1 MLARIPVILIGIP
14 AVYGLLVAAG
24 DEIRMVFLALVCILG
39 QYELNQMLSR
49 SNGNKPMVEWLAT
62 LIMLPAAHFYGA
74 PGLLMSFAMSLVC
87 LVVFTVMRGLQG
99 DNTQRFMRGLFSLI
113 YLPFCLAFYLMLARA
128 DSGLTLFIILAAV
141 WALDMGAYAF
151 GMSIRGPKLAPAI
164 SPNKT
169 ISGAVGGALSCAAFV
184 IMAGHYQ
191 LLKLS
196 QPRLII
202 MAIVIAT
209 IGQIA
214 DLFESVLK
222 RESEVKDSG
231 ALLGAHGGVLD
242 RIDSVLFLGPLCYA
256 LVAFN

>member
-1 MLARIPVILIGIP
+1 MLARIPVILFGIP

-24 DEIRMVFLALVCILG
+24 DEIRMVFLAIICILG
-39 QYELNQMLSR
+39 QFELNQMLSR
-49 SNGNKPMVEWLAT
+49 EKSEKPLIEWLGT
-62 LIMLPAAHFYGA
+62 LIMLPAAHFYSSQ
-74 PGLLMSFAMSLVC
+74 GLLMGFALSL
-87 LVVFTVMRGLQG
+87 LILMLSTVLRGLCG
-99 DNTQRFMRGLFSLI
+99 NNCQRFMRGLFSLV
-113 YLPFCLAFYLMLARA
+113 YLPFCLAFYLMLART
-128 DSGLTLFIILAAV
+128 DSGLSLFIILASV

-151 GMSIRGPKLAPAI
+151 GMTIRGPKLAPAI

-169 ISGAVGGALSCAAFV
+169 ISGAVGGAISCTVFV
-184 IMAGHYQ
+184 IAAGHFGM
-191 LLKLS
+191 LPLPL
-196 QPRLII
+196 PRLII
-202 MAIVIAT
+202 MAIMIAT

-256 LVAFN
+256 LVTL

>member
-1 MLARIPVILIGIP
+1 MLARIPVILFGIP

-24 DEIRMVFLALVCILG
+24 DEVRMVFLAIICILG
-39 QYELNQMLSR
+39 QFELNQMLNR
-49 SNGNKPMVEWLAT
+49 DNGGKPLIEWSGT
-62 LIMLPAAHFYGA
+62 LIMLLAAHFFQA
-74 PGLLMSFAMSLVC
+74 PGLLLGFALSVILLVM
-87 LVVFTVMRGLQG
+87 FTVLRGLHG
-99 DNTQRFMRGLFSLI
+99 DNCLRFMRGLFSLV

-141 WALDMGAYAF
+141 WALDMGAYLF

-169 ISGAVGGALSCAAFV
+169 ISGAAGGAISCAAF
-184 IMAGHYQ
+184 IIAAGHFE

-202 MAIVIAT
+202 MAIIIAT

-222 RESEVKDSG
+222 RESAVKDSG

-256 LVAFN
+256 LVTL

>member
-1 MLARIPVILIGIP
+1 MLARIPVILFGIP

-24 DEIRMVFLALVCILG
+24 DEIRMAFLAIICLLG
-39 QYELNQMLSR
+39 QFELNQMLNR
-49 SNGNKPMVEWLAT
+49 ENGGKPWIEWLGT
-62 LIMLPAAHFYGA
+62 LIMLPAAHFYG
-74 PGLLMSFAMSLVC
+74 PQGLLLGFAGTLILMMAC
-87 LVVFTVMRGLQG
+87 TVLRGLCG
-99 DNTQRFMRGLFSLI
+99 DNCQRFMRSLFSLI

-128 DSGLTLFIILAAV
+128 DSGLTLFIILASV

-151 GMSIRGPKLAPAI
+151 GMSIRGPKLSPAI

-169 ISGAVGGALSCAAFV
+169 ISGAVGGAVSCAVFIIA
-184 IMAGHYQ
+184 AGHFE
-191 LLKLS
+191 LLTLS

-202 MAIVIAT
+202 MAIMIAT

-242 RIDSVLFLGPLCYA
+242 RIDSILFLGPLCYA
-256 LVAFN
+256 LVTL

>member
-1 MLARIPVILIGIP
+1 MLARIPVILLGIP

-24 DEIRMVFLALVCILG
+24 DEVRMVFLTLVCILG
-39 QYELNQMLSR
+39 QYELNQMLNR
-49 SNGNKPMVEWLAT
+49 SNGSKPLIEWLST
-62 LIMLPAAHFYGA
+62 LVMLPAAHFYGER
-74 PGLLMSFAMSLVC
+74 GLLMAFAGSAVALVI
-87 LVVFTVMRGLQG
+87 FTVLRGLHG
-99 DNTQRFMRGLFSLI
+99 NNTQRFMHGLFSLL
-113 YLPFCLAFYLMLARA
+113 YLPFCLAFFLMLARA
-128 DSGLTLFIILAAV
+128 DSGLTLFIILSSV
-141 WALDMGAYAF
+141 WALDMGAYIF

-169 ISGAVGGALSCAAFV
+169 ISGAIGGALSCAAFIIV
-184 IMAGHYQ
+184 AGHFE

-202 MAIVIAT
+202 MAITIAT

-256 LVAFN
+256 LVIIN

>member
-1 MLARIPVILIGIP
+1 MLARIPVILFGIP

-24 DEIRMVFLALVCILG
+24 DEVRMVFLALVCILG

-49 SNGNKPMVEWLAT
+49 GNGGKPWIEWAGALA
-62 LIMLPAAHFYGA
+62 ILPASHFYGEK
-74 PGLLMSFAMSLVC
+74 GLLMAFAASAVLLVA
-87 LVVFTVMRGLQG
+87 FTVLRGLHG
-99 DNTQRFMRGLFSLI
+99 DNTQRFMRGLFSLV

-128 DSGLTLFIILAAV
+128 DSGLTLFIILSSV
-141 WALDMGAYAF
+141 WALDIGAYSF

-169 ISGAVGGALSCAAFV
+169 ISGAVGGALSCAAF
-184 IMAGHYQ
+184 IIAAGHFA

-202 MAIVIAT
+202 MAITIAT

-256 LVAFN
+256 LVVFN

>member
-1 MLARIPVILIGIP
+1 MLARIPVILFGIP

-24 DEIRMVFLALVCILG
+24 DEVRMVFLAIICILG
-39 QYELNQMLSR
+39 QFELNQMLSR
-49 SNGNKPMVEWLAT
+49 EKSEKPLIEWLGT
-62 LIMLPAAHFYGA
+62 LIMLSAAHFYA
-74 PGLLMSFAMSLVC
+74 SQGLLLGFALSLII
-87 LVVFTVMRGLQG
+87 LMAFTVLRGLG
-99 DNTQRFMRGLFSLI
+99 GNNCLRFMRGLFSLA

-128 DSGLTLFIILAAV
+128 DSGLTLFIILASV

-151 GMSIRGPKLAPAI
+151 GRSLRGPKLAPAI

-169 ISGAVGGALSCAAFV
+169 ISGAVGGALSSAVFIIV
-184 IMAGHYQ
+184 AGNFQ
-191 LLKLS
+191 LLTLS

-202 MAIVIAT
+202 MAIMIAT

-256 LVAFN
+256 LVTL

>member
-1 MLARIPVILIGIP
+1 MLARIPVILFGIP

-24 DEIRMVFLALVCILG
+24 DEIRLIFMALICILG

-49 SNGNKPMVEWLAT
+49 NNGSKPLVEWLGT
-62 LIMLPAAHFYGA
+62 LLMLPAAHFYGMN
-74 PGLLMSFAMSLVC
+74 GLLMAFSGSVIL
-87 LVVFTVMRGLQG
+87 LVVCTVLRGLQG
-99 DNTQRFMRGLFSLI
+99 DNTQRFMRGLFSLA
-113 YLPFCLAFYLMLARA
+113 YLPLCLAFFLMLARA
-128 DSGLTLFIILAAV
+128 DSGLTLFIILSSI

-169 ISGAVGGALSCAAFV
+169 VSGAVGGALSCAIFIIA
-184 IMAGHYQ
+184 AGHFE

-202 MAIVIAT
+202 MAITIAT

-242 RIDSVLFLGPLCYA
+242 RIDSILFLGPLCYA

>member
-1 MLARIPVILIGIP
+1 MLARIPVILLGIP

-24 DEIRMVFLALVCILG
+24 DVIRMLFLTVICLLG

-49 SNGNKPMVEWLAT
+49 ADGSKPLSEWLAT
-62 LIMLPAAHFYGA
+62 LIIMPAAHFYGTT
-74 PGLLMSFAMSLVC
+74 GLLLSFAVAAIVMII
-87 LVVFTVMRGLQG
+87 FTVLRGLKG
-99 DNTQRFMRGLFSLI
+99 DNSIRCQRGLLSII

-128 DSGLTLFIILAAV
+128 DSGMTLFIILSSV
-141 WALDMGAYAF
+141 WALDIGAYAF
-151 GMSIRGPKLAPAI
+151 GMSIRGPRLAPAI

-169 ISGAVGGALSCAAFV
+169 ISGAVGGAVSCAAF
-184 IMAGHYQ
+184 IILAGHFQ
-191 LLKLS
+191 LLKLP

-202 MAIVIAT
+202 MAIIIAT

-256 LVAFN
+256 LVVL